1 LELPSWRAYSFS
13 SCSSAG
19 RGIAVQVRFREH
31 PRPAA
36 SDVWRTEPHGPIPAF
51 STIMDIQI
59 TTKKS
64 EGVERLL
71 EVSVPLTTVRDEEE
85 KQAKRYA
92 TSVRLPGFR
101 PGKAPAAMVRKR
113 FKDAIRQQVLE
124 TLVQEAFKEVIEREK
139 LEVAAQPH
147 VHDVK
152 FEDDKPLTF
161 ELHLELRPKVEL
173 NRTEGFRV
181 SRPAAAVT
189 EEMVAEQIETLRDQK
204 ATWAPVEEKPREG
217 DMVKVMLATPTKDS
231 DEMPEGSPYNL
242 VLGGGQA
249 IPGIEELVMELT
261 PGETKERVVKWPD
274 DFPDEAQRGQSK
286 KVRVTLEEV
295 KRKSAPALDDEFA
308 REVGD
313 FDSLEALRAAV
324 RTDLEEHATR
334 DADASVRQQL
344 LDQVAEANPFDVP
357 PSWVHRMI
365 DAYMQA
371 YQIPDE
377 QRQQFAN
384 EFAAVAEK
392 QVRRDMLIDALA
404 EQQSLTASEKDV
416 DERVAKVAEQRG
428 ADPGQ
433 VYASLQ
439 KAGRLQEI
447 ERSITEEKVFEW
459 LTSRNEVTNATA

>member
-1 LELPSWRAYSFS
+1 
-13 SCSSAG
+13 
-19 RGIAVQVRFREH
+19 
-31 PRPAA
+31 
-36 SDVWRTEPHGPIPAF
+36 
-51 STIMDIQI
+51 MDIQI

-71 EVSVPLTTVRDEEE
+71 EVSVPLVAVRDEEE
-85 KQAKRYA
+85 KTARKYA
-92 TSVRLPGFR
+92 ASVRLPGFR

-124 TLVQEAFKEVIEREK
+124 TLVQEAFKEVMEREK
-139 LEVAAQPH
+139 LDVAAQPH

-161 ELHLELRPKVEL
+161 ELHLEVRPTIELARTQGFKVA
-173 NRTEGFRV
+173 RASGT
-181 SRPAAAVT
+181 VT
-189 EEMVAEQIETLRDQK
+189 DEQVNEQIETLRDQK
-204 ATWAPVEEKPREG
+204 ATWAPVEEQPREG
-217 DMVKVMLATPTKDS
+217 DMVKVLLSTPQNDG

-261 PGETKERVVKWPD
+261 PGETKERVVKWPA
-274 DFPDEAQRGQSK
+274 DFPDEAQAGQSK
-286 KVRVTLEEV
+286 NVRVTLEEV
-295 KRKSAPALDDEFA
+295 KRKSAPALDDAFA

-324 RTDLEEHATR
+324 RKDLQEHATR
-334 DADASVRQQL
+334 DADAAVRSAL
-344 LDQVAEANPFDVP
+344 LDQIAEANPFDVP
-357 PSWVHRMI
+357 PSWVNRMI

-371 YQIPDE
+371 YQIPEE
-377 QRQQFAN
+377 QKRQFAG

-404 EQQSLTASEKDV
+404 DQNKLTASEKDV

-428 ADPGQ
+428 AEPGQ

-439 KAGRLQEI
+439 KAGRLPEI

-459 LTSRNEVTNATA
+459 LTARNEVTNG

>member
-1 LELPSWRAYSFS
+1 
-13 SCSSAG
+13 
-19 RGIAVQVRFREH
+19 
-31 PRPAA
+31 
-36 SDVWRTEPHGPIPAF
+36 
-51 STIMDIQI
+51 MDIQI

-71 EVSVPLTTVRDEEE
+71 EVSVPVVVVRDEEE
-85 KQAKRYA
+85 KTAKRYA

-101 PGKAPAAMVRKR
+101 PGKAPAAMVRKKFR
-113 FKDAIRQQVLE
+113 DAIRQQVLE
-124 TLVQEAFKEVIEREK
+124 TLVQEAFKEVMEREK
-139 LEVAAQPH
+139 LDVAAQPH

-152 FEDDKPLTF
+152 FDEGQPLTF
-161 ELHLELRPKVEL
+161 ELHLEVRPKMEL
-173 NRTEGFRV
+173 ARTEGFRV

-189 EEMVAEQIETLRDQK
+189 DEQVNEQIETLRDQK
-204 ATWAPVEEKPREG
+204 ATWAPVEEQPREG
-217 DMVKVMLATPTKDS
+217 DMVKVLLSTPEKEGDA
-231 DEMPEGSPYNL
+231 MPEGSPYNL

-249 IPGIEELVMELT
+249 IPGIEELVMELR

-286 KVRVTLEEV
+286 NVRVTLQEV
-295 KRKSAPALDDEFA
+295 KRKSSPALDDAFA

-313 FDSLEALRAAV
+313 FDSLDALRAAV
-324 RTDLEEHATR
+324 RKDMEEHATR
-334 DADASVRQQL
+334 DADATVRQAL
-344 LDQVAEANPFDVP
+344 LDQIAEANPFDVP
-357 PSWVHRMI
+357 PSWVSRTI

-377 QRQQFAN
+377 QRQQFAG
-384 EFAAVAEK
+384 EFAAVAER

-404 EQQSLTASEKDV
+404 DQQKLTASERDV
-416 DERVAKVAEQRG
+416 DDRVAKVAEQRG

-439 KAGRLQEI
+439 KAGRLAEI

-459 LTSRNEVTNATA
+459 LTARNEVTNGTAQ

>member
-1 LELPSWRAYSFS
+1 
-13 SCSSAG
+13 
-19 RGIAVQVRFREH
+19 
-31 PRPAA
+31 
-36 SDVWRTEPHGPIPAF
+36 
-51 STIMDIQI
+51 MDIQI

-71 EVSVPLTTVRDEEE
+71 EVSVPLLAVRDEEE
-85 KQAKRYA
+85 KTAKRYA
-92 TSVRLPGFR
+92 ASVRLPGFR

-124 TLVQEAFKEVIEREK
+124 TLVQEAFKEVMEREK
-139 LEVAAQPH
+139 LDVAAQPH

-161 ELHLELRPKVEL
+161 ELHLEVRPKVDVT
-173 NRTEGFRV
+173 RTEGFRV
-181 SRPAAAVT
+181 SRASATVT
-189 EEMVAEQIETLRDQK
+189 DEQVAEQLETLRDQK
-204 ATWAPVEEKPREG
+204 ATWAPVEEQPREG
-217 DMVKVMLATPTKDS
+217 DMVKVLLATPQKDG

-249 IPGIEELVMELT
+249 IAGIEELVMELT
-261 PGETKERVVKWPD
+261 PGATKERVVKWPD
-274 DFPDEAQRGQSK
+274 DFPDESQRGQSK
-286 KVRVTLEEV
+286 NVRVTLEEV
-295 KRKSAPALDDEFA
+295 KRKTAPALDDAFA

-313 FDSLEALRAAV
+313 FDSLDALRTAI
-324 RTDLEEHATR
+324 RTDLQEHATR
-334 DADASVRQQL
+334 DAEAAVRSSL
-344 LDQVAEANPFDVP
+344 LDQIAAANPFDVP
-357 PSWVHRMI
+357 PSWINRMI

-377 QRQQFAN
+377 QRQQFAG
-384 EFAAVAEK
+384 EFSAVAEK
-392 QVRRDMLIDALA
+392 QVRRDMLIEALA
-404 EQQSLTASEKDV
+404 DQQKLTASEKDV

-459 LTSRNEVTNATA
+459 LTARNEVTNGTDL

>member
-1 LELPSWRAYSFS
+1 
-13 SCSSAG
+13 
-19 RGIAVQVRFREH
+19 
-31 PRPAA
+31 
-36 SDVWRTEPHGPIPAF
+36 
-51 STIMDIQI
+51 MDIQI

-124 TLVQEAFKEVIEREK
+124 TLVQEAFKEVMEREK

-161 ELHLELRPKVEL
+161 ELHLEVRPKVEL

-181 SRPAAAVT
+181 TRPAAAVT
-189 EEMVAEQIETLRDQK
+189 DEMVAEQIETLRDQK

-217 DMVKVMLATPTKDS
+217 DMVKVMLATPQTDS

-242 VLGGGQA
+242 VLGARQA
-249 IPGIEELVMELT
+249 IPGIEELIMELT

-274 DFPDEAQRGQSK
+274 DFDDEAQRGQSK
-286 KVRVTLEEV
+286 KVRITLQEV
-295 KRKSAPALDDEFA
+295 KRKSSPALDDAFA

-313 FDSLEALRAAV
+313 FDSLDALRAAV

-377 QRQQFAN
+377 QRQQFGN

-404 EQQSLTASEKDV
+404 EQQSLSASEKDV

-439 KAGRLQEI
+439 KAGRLPEI

-459 LTSRNEVTNATA
+459 LTSRNEVSNATAQ